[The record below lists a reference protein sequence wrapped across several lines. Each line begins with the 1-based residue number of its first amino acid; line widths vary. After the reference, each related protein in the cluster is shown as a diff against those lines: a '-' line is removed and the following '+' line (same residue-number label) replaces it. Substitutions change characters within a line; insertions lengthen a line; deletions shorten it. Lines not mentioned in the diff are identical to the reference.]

1 MFGALIVAAFGAWAF
16 ATERDPMGQPVY
28 VASVAPDAER
38 PAVGL
43 RFLCGGVTGVVL
55 QFNLGEVEYEGSQFS
70 TDEPEFE
77 DVKFAFLEGTY
88 DSTAKRAPIVDGL
101 ATYEIKGSEAAF
113 VVGLMKDSERVTVS
127 RGEAS
132 YSFSLSGARGAI
144 DEVILA
150 CPFKYQDQ

>member
-1 MFGALIVAAFGAWAF
+1 MFALMFAVGAWAF
-16 ATERDPMGQPVY
+16 ATEHDPMGQPVY

-43 RFLCGGVTGVVL
+43 RYMCGGVTGVVL

-70 TDEPEFE
+70 TDEPQFE
-77 DVKFAFLEGTY
+77 DVKFVFVEGTY

-113 VVGLMKDSERVTVS
+113 VVGLMKDSESVTVS

-144 DEVILA
+144 DEVTLA
-150 CPFKYQDQ
+150 CPFKYQD